1 MLEKGRLNQI
11 MDSLRQHHNLT
22 VTEISKQLY
31 VSEATVRR
39 DLTRLEQMG
48 FIKRVHGGAVL
59 LGNAQSEPPLVLRAR
74 QNAQPKIQI
83 AAEAARYLRNGQTI
97 FLDASSTVMH
107 LVKHLEEL
115 QSITIVTNGLKTAI
129 ELQPLYQHT
138 VYCTGGCLLHN
149 SSAYAGGYAE
159 DFIRRFN
166 AAVFFFSSRGVSD
179 MTRDG
184 RITDSSDEE
193 THLRRV
199 MLAHSA
205 KHIFLCDSSKV
216 GKVYSHNL
224 CTVGDVDRF
233 ITNTPET

>member
-48 FIKRVHGGAVL
+48 FIKRVYGGAVL

-129 ELQPLYQHT
+129 ELQPLYQPHG
-138 VYCTGGCLLHN
+138 VLYGRVPVAQFFRLRGRLCRGFHPAVQRGCVFLFQPWRV
-149 SSAYAGGYAE
+149 GYDA
-159 DFIRRFN
+159 RR
-166 AAVFFFSSRGVSD
+166 ADYG
-179 MTRDG
+179 
-184 RITDSSDEE
+184 
-193 THLRRV
+193 
-199 MLAHSA
+199 
-205 KHIFLCDSSKV
+205 FL
-216 GKVYSHNL
+216 
-224 CTVGDVDRF
+224 
-233 ITNTPET
+233 